1 MDSISEARRH
11 LANAKEIL
19 REKAGK
25 EDGYYLD
32 KKYIKMAGHTA
43 YTGVLLALDALL
55 NNKKKKTR
63 KSVEWYQVELS
74 NIDQKITRSFA
85 DVYEILHLS
94 MGYDGVQNAKVIII
108 GLQEAENIIN
118 WTEQKMEK
126 AVA

>member
-1 MDSISEARRH
+1 MDSIVEARRH
-11 LANAKEIL
+11 LTNAQEIL
-19 REKAGK
+19 RDKARK

-43 YTGVLLALDALL
+43 YTGVLLALDALFIG
-55 NNKKKKTR
+55 KKKKTR

-74 NIDQKITRSFA
+74 NIDRKITRSFA

-94 MGYDGVQNAKVIII
+94 MGYDGVRNAKVIVI
-108 GLQEAENIIN
+108 GLEQAENIIN
-118 WTEQKMEK
+118 WAEQKMTK

>member
-19 REKAGK
+19 RDKARK
-25 EDGYYLD
+25 EDDRYQD

-43 YTGVLLALDALL
+43 YTGVLLALDALFG
-55 NNKKKKTR
+55 NKKKNAR
-63 KSVEWYQVELS
+63 KSVEWYQLELS
-74 NIDQKITRSFA
+74 RIDKKITGSFA

-118 WTEQKMEK
+118 WTEQKMAK

>member
-1 MDSISEARRH
+1 MDSISEARRY

-19 REKAGK
+19 RDKARK
-25 EDGYYLD
+25 EDGYYVD

-55 NNKKKKTR
+55 NNKTKKTR

-74 NIDQKITRSFA
+74 HLDRKITRSFA

-94 MGYDGVQNAKVIII
+94 MGYDGVRNAKVIVI
-108 GLQEAENIIN
+108 GLEQAENIIN
-118 WTEQKMEK
+118 WTEQKMAK
-126 AVA
+126 SVA